1 MFGTG
6 KDVPETY
13 QVIATAILKFLE
25 NVRNIIIKQN
35 DEIISAKWWGNVSI
49 MSSSD
54 GVYTRL
60 DA

>member
-6 KDVPETY
+6 KDVPGTD
-13 QVIATAILKFLE
+13 QVIATGILKFLE

-35 DEIISAKWWGNVSI
+35 DEDNFSR
-49 MSSSD
+49 MSSSG
-54 GVYTRL
+54 GVYARL